1 MRQPSGRPQASRRAS
16 ASRGKVHYVRL
27 EVEELENRTVPS
39 VLTPAQVRHAYGF
52 DQIRFSV
59 NGQSIVGD
67 GSGQTIAIVNAYNN
81 TRIFSDLDTF
91 DRIFSIRSG
100 QTLYQQYGPAG
111 RFLTQVNPQGT
122 PRTDNS
128 GGLWW

>member
-1 MRQPSGRPQASRRAS
+1 MRTPFSRSEAARPRPARCGIR
-16 ASRGKVHYVRL
+16 YVRL
-27 EVEELENRTVPS
+27 EVEELESRTVPS
-39 VLTPAQVRHAYGF
+39 VLTPVQVRHAYGF
-52 DQIRFSV
+52 DQVRFSV

-91 DRIFSIRSG
+91 DRAFSITPG